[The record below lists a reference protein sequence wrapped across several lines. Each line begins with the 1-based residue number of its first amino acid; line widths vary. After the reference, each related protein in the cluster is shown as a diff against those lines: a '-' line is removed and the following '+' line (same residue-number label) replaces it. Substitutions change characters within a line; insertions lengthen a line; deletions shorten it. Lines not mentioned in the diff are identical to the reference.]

1 LRTKSEV
8 RSGGRGHQ
16 ELYYWAGVQE
26 DGRLVIT
33 GTEARHIARVMRHK
47 PGDIVRVADGA
58 GRESRLELAEVRPE
72 MVTGR
77 VLCSHAGGREPAHQ
91 VAVAQA
97 VLKGDKLA
105 QVCEQA
111 VEMGVSEVIPFESRY
126 TIGRLSPA
134 KIERLNA
141 VSLGAM
147 KSSMRTSLPRV
158 GAAVG
163 LRDVAARAA
172 EFDQALVAYE
182 DEGGPGLAQ
191 ALDRKAGS
199 VLLVIG
205 PEGGFETDEIAALKE
220 AGVVPFTLGPRRL
233 RAETAAV
240 AAATLALGLL
250 GDLG

>member
-1 LRTKSEV
+1 
-8 RSGGRGHQ
+8 
-16 ELYYWAGVQE
+16 LYYWAGVQE

-172 EFDQALVAYE
+172 LVLVG
-182 DEGGPGLAQ
+182 DERLVKLSGPGLAQ